1 MSHYCIVCIYSGE
14 TPHDVLKGDKVEL
27 PCNADPAKAGTPLIA
42 KVWYKG
48 RQDST
53 STGGVTLFTFV
64 SGRLTSSSNRTDMS
78 VPNTD
83 SFSLIIGETR
93 LGHDGTF
100 TCKILGGTRDV
111 YGYNIV
117 SVRGK

>member
-1 MSHYCIVCIYSGE
+1 MSY
-14 TPHDVLKGDKVEL
+14 DVVEGDRVEL
-27 PCNADPAKAGTPLIA
+27 PCNADPAEAGEPLVA

-48 RQDST
+48 RQDSGN
-53 STGGVTLFTFV
+53 TGGVTLFPFIG
-64 SGRLTSSSNRTDMS
+64 GRLISSSNRTDMS

-93 LGHDGTF
+93 LGDDGTF
-100 TCKILGGTRDV
+100 TCKIQGVSGV
-111 YGYNIV
+111 SYGYNIV

>member
-1 MSHYCIVCIYSGE
+1 M
-14 TPHDVLKGDKVEL
+14 EL
-27 PCNADPAKAGTPLIA
+27 PCKADPAEAGEPLIA

-48 RQDST
+48 RRASGNTD
-53 STGGVTLFTFV
+53 GVTLFTFTGG
-64 SGRLTSSSNRTDMS
+64 SLTNSSNRTDMS

-93 LGHDGTF
+93 LGDDGTF
-100 TCKILGGTRDV
+100 TCKILGGTGDE
-111 YGYNIV
+111 YAYNIV